1 MLDMEVFIDEVVAF
15 LDLDPKSV
23 IQTTVEALP
32 ERQENEIFW
41 TTIGFKVLQHFP
53 L

>member
-1 MLDMEVFIDEVVAF
+1 MEVFIDKVVAL

-23 IQTTVEALP
+23 IQTTVEALS
-32 ERQENEIFW
+32 ERQENEIFR
-41 TTIGFKVLQHFP
+41 TTIGFKPLQYFP